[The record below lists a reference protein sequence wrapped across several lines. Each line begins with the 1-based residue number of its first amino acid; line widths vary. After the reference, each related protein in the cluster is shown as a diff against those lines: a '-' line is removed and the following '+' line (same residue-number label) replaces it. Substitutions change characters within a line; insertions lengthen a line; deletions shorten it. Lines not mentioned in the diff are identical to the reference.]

1 MSEERPYPVRT
12 IHDFLSEL
20 DREWSRFRTG
30 SLIGFLASVLLLFFI
45 LRWIVELLQRLRAAP
60 FYPPLRGFNVIPWLD
75 LIFLVGAFIAVVYSA
90 YALFRQYR
98 FFQRWER
105 RIGLLQHMEKQLME
119 EQLGEKG

>member
-30 SLIGFLASVLLLFFI
+30 SLIGFLASVLVLFFI
-45 LRWIVELLQRLRAAP
+45 LRWIVELLQRLRAAAVHP
-60 FYPPLRGFNVIPWLD
+60 RLPLNVIPWLD

-98 FFQRWER
+98 FFERWER
-105 RIGLLQHMEKQLME
+105 RIGLLQHIEKQLIE